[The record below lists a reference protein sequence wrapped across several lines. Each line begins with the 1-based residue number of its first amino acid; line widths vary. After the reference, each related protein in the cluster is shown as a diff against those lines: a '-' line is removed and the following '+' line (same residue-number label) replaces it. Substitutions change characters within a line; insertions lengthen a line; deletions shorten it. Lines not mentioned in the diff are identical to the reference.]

1 MKVNKI
7 IYWTS
12 TVIVAGLF
20 LMSSFMYLTHNPK
33 LVAGFKMLGY
43 PNYILNMLGTAK
55 LLGAFALLQTRYVKL
70 KEWAYA
76 GFTITL
82 IGATWTHIATGTP
95 FVMPVVIFVLLA
107 VSYISYTRMQQLEEA
122 GINDHVNVA

>member
-20 LMSSFMYLTHNPK
+20 LMSSFMYLRHNPQ
-33 LVAGFKMLGY
+33 LVAGFKMMGY
-43 PNYILNMLGTAK
+43 PPFMLNILGTAK
-55 LLGAFALLQTRYVKL
+55 LLGGIALLQTRYARL

-82 IGATWTHIATGTP
+82 IGAIWSHLATGSS
-95 FVMPVVIFVLLA
+95 FVMALVIFVLLA
-107 VSYISYTRMQQLEEA
+107 VSYVSWNRGAAPSYTATMVDA
-122 GINDHVNVA
+122 